1 MGNGYTRQKLA
12 SCDAISGISSRDSDT
27 GRSYRLGK
35 KDIAEKLYTENNRVF
50 ADIVNYMVYDGAEIV
65 HPADLMELGSEE
77 LMLKG
82 EDKQQRY
89 RDVMKKAVIRQ
100 DKDAIYMLVSLENQ
114 SEVHYAMPVRNMLND
129 AMRYMRQVEQ
139 IRRERFQQGRQ
150 GNQMQEYT
158 PIEGQ
163 IHAEFLSGM
172 TEQDKLLPIITIVI
186 LFQDQT
192 WNGPKSIHEMLNTT
206 DPAVLKYV
214 QDYKIHVIAPADM
227 TEDELRK
234 FQSSMREV
242 LNFIKY
248 SKDKRRLAQIMQADA
263 ERFKHMER
271 EAVQLLN
278 LVTGAEM
285 EMDEEEEV
293 VNMCKAIQ
301 DMRKEERELGQQ
313 ESKRQIMQSMLAH
326 GYTLDEV
333 MEVIQCE
340 EDSEE
345 AGKGC
350 KAIQDMREEE
360 RELGWQEG
368 KQENKRQ
375 TIRNMLSRG
384 YAFVDIMSIA
394 ECSEEE
400 IVEVQKNMR

>member
-242 LNFIKY
+242 MNFIKY
-248 SKDKRRLAQIMQADA
+248 SKDKRKLAQIMQADE

-301 DMRKEERELGQQ
+301 DMR
-313 ESKRQIMQSMLAH
+313 
-326 GYTLDEV
+326 
-333 MEVIQCE
+333 
-340 EDSEE
+340 
-345 AGKGC
+345 
-350 KAIQDMREEE
+350 EEE
-360 RELGWQEG
+360 RELGKQEG
-368 KQENKRQ
+368 RQ
-375 TIRNMLSRG
+375 QVIRNMLLHN
-384 YAFVDIMSIA
+384 YAIADIMTLV
-394 ECSEEE
+394 ECKEDEV
-400 IVEVQKNMR
+400 IEVQKSME

>member
-12 SCDAISGISSRDSDT
+12 SCGAISGISSRDSDT
-27 GRSYRLGK
+27 GRGYRLGK
-35 KDIAEKLYTENNRVF
+35 KDIAEKLYTENNRIF

-65 HPADLMELGSEE
+65 HPADLMELGNEE

-150 GNQMQEYT
+150 GNQMQEHT

-248 SKDKRRLAQIMQADA
+248 SKDKRKLAQIMQADA

-313 ESKRQIMQSMLAH
+313 E
-326 GYTLDEV
+326 
-333 MEVIQCE
+333 
-340 EDSEE
+340 
-345 AGKGC
+345 
-350 KAIQDMREEE
+350 
-360 RELGWQEG
+360 G
-368 KQENKRQ
+368 KQQ
-375 TIRNMLSRG
+375 VIRNMLLHNYSI
-384 YAFVDIMSIA
+384 ADIMTLV
-394 ECSEEE
+394 ECKEDEV
-400 IVEVQKNMR
+400 IEVQKSME